1 MFWFCASLSAAGV
14 LESVICSC
22 LVAELVGYRLH
33 QVLHSDTLL
42 VVSRRHLVRHL
53 LLYGPQRPIRAGRS
67 LGTSDA
73 HLSLG
78 DIGLS
83 LDTRHGLAV
92 QKGLAIRLLRYRL
105 AKPVP
110 QISGKRFEDGE
121 AAIQ

>member
-22 LVAELVGYRLH
+22 LVAELVGYRLYG
-33 QVLHSDTLL
+33 VLHSDTLL
-42 VVSRRHLVRHL
+42 VVSRRHLVHHL
-53 LLYGPQRPIRAGRS
+53 LLYGPQRPIRAGRCQS
-67 LGTSDA
+67 MADGR
-73 HLSLG
+73 LSRG
-78 DIGLS
+78 DIDFS
-83 LDTRHGLAV
+83 LVTRHGLAG

-105 AKPVP
+105 AKSLS

>member
-33 QVLHSDTLL
+33 RVLHSDTLL
-42 VVSRRHLVRHL
+42 LVSSRHLVRHL
-53 LLYGPQRPIRAGRS
+53 LMYGPQQPISAGRCRS
-67 LGTSDA
+67 TTDGR
-73 HLSLG
+73 LSFG
-78 DIGLS
+78 DIDLTLG
-83 LDTRHGLAV
+83 TRHGLAG

-105 AKPVP
+105 ATPLS